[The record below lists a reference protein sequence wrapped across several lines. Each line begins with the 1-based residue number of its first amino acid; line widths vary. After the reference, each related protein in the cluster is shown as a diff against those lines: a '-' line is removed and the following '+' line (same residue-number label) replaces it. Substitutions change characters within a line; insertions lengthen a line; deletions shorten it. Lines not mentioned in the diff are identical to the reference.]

1 MHPLLYPSG
10 LPSHIWRRNKKK
22 GNREETFP
30 PLRWQPKVWENRI
43 YKVVGYAV
51 AAAGPAKVVRKRSLV
66 LLVGSK
72 DFRHAWKNGRQ
83 GRRTLIPFCV
93 AAAQAN

>member
-1 MHPLLYPSG
+1 M
-10 LPSHIWRRNKKK
+10 
-22 GNREETFP
+22 
-30 PLRWQPKVWENRI
+30 
-43 YKVVGYAV
+43 

-66 LLVGSK
+66 LLVGLK